1 MMEERKRTILAVVIA
16 LIVVA
21 ALLYSFGLNLFS
33 HTPQLQLADPDVVET
48 TGPGSTDPA
57 GEAGIA
63 VEVTPETVQ
72 SLVAHLSRYES
83 YSRTV
88 SVTYIWGNGQSATST
103 VQVWAD
109 GGWVRTDTAL
119 SSGLT
124 ECSIVGDGSLWLWY
138 DGGQT
143 EETSKVYEGLAE
155 EMTADL
161 MQHLPTYENV
171 LELNVSA
178 ITDAGYEER
187 EGHPCVYIQAE
198 QRELDQTS
206 HYWISVTNGLLMAAE
221 IEKDGELVYSMRSN
235 EVISPF
241 AGKHQT
247 FTLPDGTVLHKTD

>member
-1 MMEERKRTILAVVIA
+1 MEERKRTILAVVIA

-33 HTPQLQLADPDVVET
+33 RTPQLDLADPDAVESRE
-48 TGPGSTDPA
+48 PGGGDPA
-57 GEAGIA
+57 AEAGIP
-63 VEVTPETVQ
+63 VEVTPTTVQ

-88 SVTYIWGNGQSATST
+88 SVTYAWGDGQSAPAV
-103 VQVWAD
+103 VQIWAD
-109 GGWVRTDTAL
+109 GGWVRTDTTL

-138 DGGQT
+138 DDGRDDHT
-143 EETSKVYEGLAE
+143 PRVYQGPAA

-171 LELNVSA
+171 LELDVSE
-178 ITDAGYEER
+178 ITAAGYEER

-198 QRELDQTS
+198 QGELGYTRR
-206 HYWISVTNGLLMAAE
+206 YWISVTNGLLMAAE
-221 IEKDGELVYSMRSN
+221 TERDGVLTYSMRSN
-235 EVISPF
+235 EVISPL
-241 AGKHQT
+241 AGKQNT
-247 FTLPDGTVLHKTD
+247 FTLPDGTVLHETD